1 MTPPLRPLAVGEV
14 LDQAFGLFRRL
25 FASLVLVQVACSAL
39 PFLFSLYVAG
49 SGGTDMSA
57 VLVSYLLSFIAG
69 ALASAAAALL
79 ISERYLGRAIA
90 AGDALRRAVP
100 KLGPL
105 LLLSLGIGLV
115 LVLSFVPF
123 GISAAVGMAGMMS
136 AASHG
141 ADVGLVG
148 GVLFFVIQVVLV
160 LIPIGVFAGFSVST
174 PSLVLEDGVSP
185 SRAMSRSW
193 FLTRGYRTRIIGLLI
208 VFAVLVAVPV
218 IGISTIAGVFVG
230 QADGVAA
237 SRVVVAMVSGLVS
250 FVITPFLY
258 CIITLLYYDLRVRKE
273 AFDLEMLAASLQ
285 PA

>member
-49 SGGTDMSA
+49 GGNNVGA
-57 VLVSYLLSFIAG
+57 VLLSYLLSIVAG

-79 ISERYLGRAIA
+79 ISERYLGRMIA

-115 LVLSFVPF
+115 FMLSLVPF
-123 GISAAVGMAGMMS
+123 AIGAAVGMAGMQS

-141 ADVGLVG
+141 ADVGLLG
-148 GVLFFVIQVVLV
+148 GALFLVVQLLLL

-174 PSLVLEDGVSP
+174 PCLVLEDGVSP
-185 SRAMSRSW
+185 TRAMSRSW
-193 FLTRGYRTRIIGLLI
+193 FLTRGYRARIIGLLI

-218 IGISTIAGVFVG
+218 FGVSMIGGVIAG
-230 QADGVAA
+230 AMDGAA
-237 SRVVVAMVSGLVS
+237 TSRVVVAMVSGLVS